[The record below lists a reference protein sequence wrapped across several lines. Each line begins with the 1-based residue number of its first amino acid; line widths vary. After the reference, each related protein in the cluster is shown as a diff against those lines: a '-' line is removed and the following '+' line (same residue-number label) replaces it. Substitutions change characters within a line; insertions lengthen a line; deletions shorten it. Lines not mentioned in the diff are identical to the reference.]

1 MCWNYAYLIFSL
13 EHQCVRNLNNNA
25 THIYI
30 VEMYD
35 VMVDSHTLFT
45 YPCSMLFDK
54 YDTNAAPKSFYMC
67 QIYDHPFHQTFYLVY
82 LGLNLL
88 VSSSNNPAMNITINA
103 YFFKK
108 CNTHNR
114 ILPCTMQT

>member
-88 VSSSNNPAMNITINA
+88 VSSSNNPMRLQRMTEDRKSVIL
-103 YFFKK
+103 
-108 CNTHNR
+108 CRR
-114 ILPCTMQT
+114 IYRCRG